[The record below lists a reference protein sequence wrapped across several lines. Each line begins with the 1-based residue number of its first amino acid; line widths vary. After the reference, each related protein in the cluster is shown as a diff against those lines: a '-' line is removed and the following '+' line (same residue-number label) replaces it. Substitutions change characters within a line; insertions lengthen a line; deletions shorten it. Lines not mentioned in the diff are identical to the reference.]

1 MEMTSSMQIADSPHF
16 YFVLGVLV
24 STTVQDHFAL
34 NMIKLIAKL
43 LPVTALTLSEW
54 TLDNSNNSLI
64 DIKPLGTAGNPA
76 DIPVQQANSAT
87 ANPPLLKEVQEME
100 GSLLIRLNTRT
111 KVAAGKASRVA
122 AHECTLVA
130 RDGSR
135 RCLV

>member
-16 YFVLGVLV
+16 YFVLGELV
-24 STTVQDHFAL
+24 SSTDQDHFAL
-34 NMIKLIAKL
+34 NMLKLIAKL

-54 TLDNSNNSLI
+54 TLDKSNNSLI

-111 KVAAGKASRVA
+111 KGQRARRHALRRTSAPWYRAMAAGA
-122 AHECTLVA
+122 AW
-130 RDGSR
+130 
-135 RCLV
+135 